1 MMKRIVFIV
10 TVALVVAAM
19 LAVAG
24 PAFATIHPLSNA
36 ECADVSASDVANLQE
51 PPGISGESQ
60 GKPPNNFIGGN
71 FAQPVLAASGG
82 EPFTDPLS
90 PPSPAFKTAGPNPAA
105 LDVYYCPAEK

>member
-1 MMKRIVFIV
+1 MKRTILMV
-10 TVALVVAAM
+10 TVALVMVLM

-36 ECADVSASDVANLQE
+36 ECADASASDVSNGLQE

-82 EPFTDPLS
+82 DPFS
-90 PPSPAFKTAGPNPAA
+90 PTAPSPAFKTFGTSPEA
-105 LDVYYCPAEK
+105 LDAYYCPANK